1 MNKNYFAVILLTAFV
16 LSGCASNTGWVPA
29 VDSYGDPNASRI
41 EADKAECLQ
50 LAQDASGGSSYDA
63 GRQAVIGGAIGA
75 AAGAAIGAASGS
87 AGTGAAIGAA
97 VGGAGL
103 GGKALLEDSEEYR
116 QVVRNCMAKRGHEV
130 VN

>member
-1 MNKNYFAVILLTAFV
+1 MSKKFFATMFVTAFMF
-16 LSGCASNTGWVPA
+16 SGCAGSTGWVPA
-29 VDSYGDPNASRI
+29 VDSFGDSNPTRI
-41 EADKAECLQ
+41 EADKAECLR
-50 LAQDASGGSSYDA
+50 LGNEASGGSAYDA
-63 GRQAVIGGAIGA
+63 AKQGVVGGAVGA
-75 AAGAAIGAASGS
+75 AIGAAIGAASGS

-103 GGKALLEDSEEYR
+103 GGKALLDDTEEYR